1 MGNLVLFI
9 LIRYN
14 EDIKNRALGAMPME
28 NKKYG
33 LLKILFGVLCAVVL
47 SGCGSRGSTSA
58 VAEGMQYIEAMDYNA
73 AMTSFATAQLNGE
86 NPRLIAR
93 GMGIASMGLT
103 DYEAATEYFL
113 TCLRLSN
120 GMVEEMDY
128 DVNYYLAAA
137 YQKTENYEDAE
148 KVYDAIL
155 ALRPGETD
163 AYYLRGNARLS
174 QGQYQTA
181 KEDFDKVIELEPTNF
196 NRLIQVYE
204 VLAASGYKQMGQEY
218 LEAALE
224 ERSDK
229 MSAYDR
235 GRTYYYLGNYE
246 QAQVLLEQAK
256 DSGSAECYLY
266 LGMAYEATGDYN
278 YAITNVYTSYLS
290 RGEGDAEI
298 YNQLGLCYLKQ
309 GEYTSALQSFQSAM
323 QMEENS
329 MMQVLR
335 FNEIVAYEYLGEYT
349 QAAVLLDNYL
359 KTYPDDEEARREY
372 SFLSTR

>member
-1 MGNLVLFI
+1 M
-9 LIRYN
+9 
-14 EDIKNRALGAMPME
+14 K
-28 NKKYG
+28 NKKSG
-33 LLKILFGVLCAVVL
+33 LLKILLSVLLVAVL
-47 SGCGSRGSTSA
+47 SGCGNRGSASA
-58 VAEGMQYIEAMDYNA
+58 LTEGMQYIEAMDYNA
-73 AMTSFATAQLNGE
+73 AMNSFAAAQANGE

-103 DYEAATEYFL
+103 DYEAAIEYFL
-113 TCLRLSN
+113 TCLGLSN

-137 YQKTENYEDAE
+137 YQKAE
-148 KVYDAIL
+148 RYGEAETVYDAIL

-174 QGQYQTA
+174 QGEYQTA
-181 KEDFDKVIELEPTNF
+181 KEDFDKVISLEPTNF

-204 VLAASGYKQMGQEY
+204 VLAAAGYKQMGQEY
-218 LEAALE
+218 LETALA

-235 GRTYYYLGNYE
+235 GRINYFLGNYE

-256 DSGSAECYLY
+256 DSGGAESYLY

-278 YAITNVYTSYLS
+278 YAITNVYNSFLS
-290 RGEGDAEI
+290 RGEGNAEI

-309 GEYTSALQSFQSAM
+309 GEYASALQSFQNAM

-359 KTYPDDEEARREY
+359 KTYPDDAEARREY

>member
-1 MGNLVLFI
+1 MKKG
-9 LIRYN
+9 
-14 EDIKNRALGAMPME
+14 
-28 NKKYG
+28 KYG
-33 LLKILFGVLCAVVL
+33 LQKILLGVLFTAVF
-47 SGCGSRGSTSA
+47 SGCGSSGTSA
-58 VAEGMQYIEAMDYNA
+58 AAEGMQYIEAMDYNA
-73 AMTSFATAQLNGE
+73 AMASFATALENGE
-86 NPRLIAR
+86 DERLILR

-103 DYEAATEYFL
+103 DYEAAAGYFL
-113 TCLRLSN
+113 DCLALSH

-128 DVNYYLAAA
+128 DVNYYLAAS
-137 YQKTENYEDAE
+137 YQKLERYDEAE
-148 KVYDAIL
+148 RVYDAIL
-155 ALRPGETD
+155 ALRPSETD

-174 QGQYQTA
+174 QGQYETA
-181 KEDFDKVIELEPTNF
+181 KEDFDKVIELEPANF
-196 NRLIQVYE
+196 NRLIRVYE
-204 VLAASGYKQMGQEY
+204 VLAAAGYKLMGQEY
-218 LEAALE
+218 LETALK

-235 GRTYYYLGNYE
+235 GRIYYYLGDYE

-256 DSGSAECYLY
+256 DSGDAYSYLY

-278 YAITNVYTSYLS
+278 YAITNVYTSYLN
-290 RGEGDAEI
+290 RGEGNAEI

-309 GEYTSALQSFQSAM
+309 GEYTLALESFQNAM

>member
-1 MGNLVLFI
+1 MRDGKFGLQKIILGILLVAAF
-9 LIRYN
+9 
-14 EDIKNRALGAMPME
+14 
-28 NKKYG
+28 
-33 LLKILFGVLCAVVL
+33 
-47 SGCGSRGSTSA
+47 SGCGSSRNVSS

-73 AMTSFATAQLNGE
+73 AMTSFETALQNGE

-103 DYEAATEYFL
+103 DYEAAAEYFL
-113 TCLRLSN
+113 ACLALSD
-120 GMVEEMDY
+120 GMVVEMDY

-137 YQKTENYEDAE
+137 YQKMEQYDESE
-148 KVYDAIL
+148 RVYDAIL

-174 QGQYQTA
+174 QGDYQA
-181 KEDFDKVIELEPTNF
+181 ARADFDKVIELEPVNF

-204 VLAASGYKQMGQEY
+204 VLAAAGYKQMGQEY
-218 LEAALE
+218 LETALS
-224 ERSDK
+224 ERSGK
-229 MSAYDR
+229 MSPYDR
-235 GRTYYYLGNYE
+235 GRIYYYLANYE

-256 DSGSAECYLY
+256 NSGDANSYLY

-278 YAITNVYTSYLS
+278 YAITNVYTSYLNN
-290 RGEGDAEI
+290 GEGNAEI

-309 GEYTSALQSFQSAM
+309 GDYASALEAFQNAM

-329 MMQVLR
+329 MMQALR